1 MQINNYINPLQNEKT
16 ILQLYVPNDWQ
27 ICLPQILKGHLVNKY
42 IGHRQYMEHLIMK
55 DQ

>member
-1 MQINNYINPLQNEKT
+1 MKKRFLSNYIPNP

-27 ICLPQILKGHLVNKY
+27 ICLPQILKDHLVNKY